1 MSDEDGRKTEA
12 SGSWATQ
19 LITSYDFPFDENK
32 NRLILL
38 YGENEQNSCSAHSN
52 KNTSSIFMHQ
62 LLFEKIDNRIIQ
74 RVEKNGTNP
83 VRLHEAIHLCN
94 EKKKRVLQLWLTISH
109 QWYYD
114 WLFLILKRK
123 TESRK
128 MDVKKI
134 VPS

>member
-62 LLFEKIDNRIIQ
+62 LLFEKTDNRFIQ

-83 VRLHEAIHLCN
+83 MRLHEAIHLCN
-94 EKKKRVLQLWLTISH
+94 KRKNKSFSIMIDYFSSMMLWLTVSH
-109 QWYYD
+109 
-114 WLFLILKRK
+114 
-123 TESRK
+123 
-128 MDVKKI
+128 
-134 VPS
+134 